1 MYSAGGPIRL
11 GSLSLLSESCSGKA
25 AHGRRDQIYSPSWA
39 VPMPLSFFGEPQ
51 LTTPEPA
58 ENLAKRPV
66 PLGRNE
72 RRVLGV
78 LVEKAKTT
86 PDNYP
91 LSIASIVAGAN
102 QKSNRS
108 PLMQLDEDD
117 VQMALDNLR
126 AVGAAR
132 EVQGISRVAK
142 FRHVAYEW
150 LGVDSAGAAI
160 MTELLLRGPQT
171 IGELRTRASRMHEL
185 PDLEM
190 VSGAVATL
198 QASGLIQSLTPPG
211 RGQTFAHTLYPPDEQ
226 RYLSA
231 KVAAQDRAGEENDN
245 ESSHPVVTANSV
257 VHESRLAAVESR
269 LDELQLRLEELES
282 RLKTS

>member
-1 MYSAGGPIRL
+1 MTDSDVTEDAP
-11 GSLSLLSESCSGKA
+11 
-25 AHGRRDQIYSPSWA
+25 
-39 VPMPLSFFGEPQ
+39 
-51 LTTPEPA
+51 
-58 ENLAKRPV
+58 KRPT

-117 VQMALDNLR
+117 VQMALDSLR
-126 AVGAAR
+126 TAGAAR

-150 LGVDSAGAAI
+150 LGVDGAGAAV

-171 IGELRTRASRMHEL
+171 LGELRTRASRMHEL
-185 PDLEM
+185 PDLDS
-190 VSGAVATL
+190 VSAVIATL
-198 QASGLIQSLTPPG
+198 QAAGLVQAMTPPG
-211 RGQTFAHTLYPPDEQ
+211 RGQTFAHTLYPHDEQ
-226 RYLSA
+226 KYLSA
-231 KVAAQDRAGEENDN
+231 KIAAQSSNDSDD
-245 ESSHPVVTANSV
+245 EPLKPAAVANSP
-257 VHESRLAAVESR
+257 VHESRLAAVEAR
-269 LDELQLRLEELES
+269 LEELQLRLDELES
-282 RLKTS
+282 KLGT

>member
-1 MYSAGGPIRL
+1 M
-11 GSLSLLSESCSGKA
+11 
-25 AHGRRDQIYSPSWA
+25 
-39 VPMPLSFFGEPQ
+39 
-51 LTTPEPA
+51 TTPEA
-58 ENLAKRPV
+58 TDSTAKHPT

-78 LVEKAKTT
+78 LIEKAKTT

-102 QKSNRS
+102 QKSNRA

-171 IGELRTRASRMHEL
+171 IGELRTRASRMYEL

-198 QASGLIQSLTPPG
+198 QASGLVQALTPPG

-226 RYLSA
+226 RYLAA
-231 KVAAQDRAGEENDN
+231 KISTPNQDDEQDDEPSQPAAK
-245 ESSHPVVTANSV
+245 ANSA

-269 LDELQLRLEELES
+269 LEELQMRLDELES
-282 RLKTS
+282 RMKSP